1 MQAGMNFPQFAHA
14 ADEAARSKSR
24 GATEPGWTSSRA
36 TAAERR
42 FQRRAVLNDS
52 RGKGIE
58 GYLICRRACVPRIA
72 QLDGMNVL
80 VVLSGIDDEDSA
92 PDVPFALRGNECGS
106 QLPLACAGLWV
117 SRRIPNEKGFRLRKP
132 GLDSRLNACESLDAL
147 LVEPHVESG
156 SLASG
161 NQRLNV
167 CGVCVAIADEDIEH
181 ESPLTFPAARQRR
194 LKSPPSVLLC

>member
-1 MQAGMNFPQFAHA
+1 M
-14 ADEAARSKSR
+14 
-24 GATEPGWTSSRA
+24 SSRA
-36 TAAERR
+36 TRAQRG
-42 FQRRAVLNDS
+42 FQRRAVLHDGH
-52 RGKGIE
+52 GKGIE

-92 PDVPFALRGNECGS
+92 PDVPFVLRGNECGS
-106 QLPLACAGLWV
+106 QLPLACAGV
-117 SRRIPNEKGFRLRKP
+117 RVNRRIPNEKGFRLRKP

-156 SLASG
+156 SLARG

-167 CGVCVAIADEDIEH
+167 CGVCVTITDEDIEH
-181 ESPLTFPAARQRR
+181 ESPPDLSCCAAEAA
-194 LKSPPSVLLC
+194 KKPSERTTVLSCATMGN